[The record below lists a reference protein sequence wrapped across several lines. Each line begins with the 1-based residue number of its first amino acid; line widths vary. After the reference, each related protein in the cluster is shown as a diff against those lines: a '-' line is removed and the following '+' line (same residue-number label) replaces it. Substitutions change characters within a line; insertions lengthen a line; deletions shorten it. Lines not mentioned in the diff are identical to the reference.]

1 MHTPKFRFN
10 FTDGIK
16 EMTAFIKF
24 QKKQLYFIVFIT
36 ALMMILYL

>member
-24 QKKQLYFIVFIT
+24 QKNNSTLS
-36 ALMMILYL
+36 YL